1 MEKYKGM
8 TDEELIASLKKYN
21 IPHGPILK
29 TTRKLYE
36 KKIYAFESQRKRMP
50 PMEVT
55 YDDPDS
61 GSHLYRSNRYYDS
74 PAVEQYGRHS
84 YPYGENDSEQM
95 YEESFSTTK
104 TYDAEPPRYRGTQ
117 EVFDSGNINRNYFS
131 QNTYQ
136 DVSQYRTASS
146 ASPSLRVEPRKAIRE
161 KEEPQK
167 RHLFPL
173 WLQLFL
179 LLLFIGFLALVYFFT
194 QYKDEN
200 PFQILEE

>member
-55 YDDPDS
+55 YDDP
-61 GSHLYRSNRYYDS
+61 
-74 PAVEQYGRHS
+74 
-84 YPYGENDSEQM
+84 DSEQM